1 MVELKTKAT
10 TESVTTFLKSISDPQ
25 RRADAM
31 AVADLMKTV
40 TKTEPKMW
48 GASVVG
54 YGSQHYQYASGREG
68 DWFRTGFSPRKGS
81 LTLYIT
87 SSFEQYP
94 DLMKKLGTY
103 KTGKSCLHI
112 KKLSDV
118 DRRVL
123 EQLITRSLKAPLPG
137 ATSHEADRKQAAAK
151 ARKRSKAGA
160 A

>member
-1 MVELKTKAT
+1 MAELKTKENSA
-10 TESVTTFLKSISDPQ
+10 SVSAFLRSIPDPQ
-25 RRADAM
+25 RRSDAM
-31 AVADLMKTV
+31 AVADLMKAV

-54 YGSQHYQYASGREG
+54 YGSQHYQYESGREG
-68 DWFRTGFSPRKGS
+68 DWFRTGFSPRKDS

-94 DLMKKLGTY
+94 DLMEKLGTY
-103 KTGKSCLHI
+103 KTGKACLHI

-123 EQLITRSLKAPLPG
+123 EQLITRSLNAPLPG
-137 ATSHEADRKQAAAK
+137 ATSHQADRKPAAK
-151 ARKRSKAGA
+151 PRKRSKAGA